1 MQPQFS
7 PSSHIHALNKVQF
20 EKKTILPLA
29 HYTQLFQ
36 ACSDRK
42 LFPHFNDKIVN
53 YSTQD
58 NYFSLKLK
66 RNVYHQPSNFLF
78 SFNEKWLSEI
88 FILWIHFQNC
98 GEFFSCQYMLETA
111 VVWHWK
117 LEQLS
122 FALNFIRANKTNSFY
137 KMNQGRNLILL
148 WIFDTP
154 N

>member
-1 MQPQFS
+1 MSKSRLISQNINATNQLERNCINFAPQFS

-66 RNVYHQPSNFLF
+66 RNVDVCRIYHLAHTAVNSAQIWWRFLQVYHQPSNKFLF

-88 FILWIHFQNC
+88 FIL
-98 GEFFSCQYMLETA
+98 
-111 VVWHWK
+111 
-117 LEQLS
+117 
-122 FALNFIRANKTNSFY
+122 
-137 KMNQGRNLILL
+137 
-148 WIFDTP
+148 
-154 N
+154 

>member
-98 GEFFSCQYMLETA
+98 GGFFSCQYMLETA

-122 FALNFIRANKTNSFY
+122 FALDFIRANKTNSFY